1 MMVLRPHK
9 MERLGSINRYQNT
22 RSVKYGT
29 ELPFI
34 AKCLFLSRLKERDV
48 VATTIYM
55 YITSDSATIT
65 GTIKLSHTGLEY
77 ACIYSEGSFPLFLS
91 LATQSLAC
99 SPVYSSRLP
108 SLDTTYTSKYA
119 HMHKMSLRQNYHIR
133 TSKK

>member
-1 MMVLRPHK
+1 

-34 AKCLFLSRLKERDV
+34 AKCLFLSRLKEIDV
-48 VATTIYM
+48 VATTI

-77 ACIYSEGSFPLFLS
+77 VCIYSEGCFPS
-91 LATQSLAC
+91 Q
-99 SPVYSSRLP
+99 
-108 SLDTTYTSKYA
+108 
-119 HMHKMSLRQNYHIR
+119 
-133 TSKK
+133 